1 MKRNLH
7 NALLFLVCS
16 LLTANLTVAQQ
27 RPMSL
32 VDLLEVPQLSDPQL
46 SADGRQLLFVLNQAD
61 WEANRRIGHIY
72 RLQIGE
78 SEPVQMTQGSS
89 SESSPRWS
97 PGGDLIAF
105 LGRRSTEPGKEEA
118 AQTQIFLM
126 RVRGGEAWQFSHH
139 PTSVSNIS
147 WAPDGQAIYFLASDE
162 KSAEQRAREKLQDDV
177 FAFDENYQQTHLWK
191 IQVEDGEETKLSQG
205 DYSITGYRVGR
216 QGRKFVVT
224 RAPNPLL
231 GYGHLSEL
239 HLMDVSGGGW
249 VRLTHNDIRE
259 RSYDLSPDGSK
270 VLFTAAVNDSFER
283 YYDNNLFVVPTGGGK
298 PEMLLPELRHGIDS
312 AVWSADGNSIFMLCN
327 MGANNDL
334 FELDLASGEAQRK
347 SSGEH
352 SLGQWTFFPENR
364 THVVTRNHPYS
375 PGDIHLLRPGTGEL
389 KQVSWIFEHLGKK
402 FKLPRM
408 ERVQWKG
415 SDGVEVEGILTYPI
429 DYRQG
434 RRYPLAVITHG
445 GPRSSDKMR
454 FSSWSRYR
462 PVLAAKGYAVL
473 QPNYRGSTGYGDAFL
488 RDMVGHYFNQA
499 HRDVM
504 AGVDHLI
511 ERGIADP
518 DRMVKMGWSAGGHMT
533 NKIITFTNRFKA
545 AASGAGASNWISMY
559 SQSDVRSNRTP
570 WFGGTPWQKDAPIEV
585 YWNNSQLKDA
595 WKVQTPTIFLVGE
608 LDARVPM
615 PQSVEMYRALKSNGV
630 DTHLYV
636 APREP
641 HGWRELRHEL
651 FKMNVEL
658 DWFEKHAKGKSY
670 EWEAAPTKEEPRM

>member
-1 MKRNLH
+1 MNRRLH
-7 NALLFLVCS
+7 ESVLFLVCFLLMINS
-16 LLTANLTVAQQ
+16 LVAQK
-27 RPMSL
+27 RAMTL
-32 VDLLEVPQLSDPQL
+32 VDMLEVPQLSDPQL
-46 SADGRQLLFVLNQAD
+46 SPNGKQLLFVLNQAD
-61 WEANRRIGHIY
+61 WTANRRIGHIF
-72 RLQIGE
+72 RQQVGE
-78 SEPVQMTQGSS
+78 GEPIQMTQGSS

-97 PGGDLIAF
+97 PDGSLIAF
-105 LGRRSTEPGKEEA
+105 LGRRPEESEKEGSP
-118 AQTQIFLM
+118 QTQIFLI
-126 RVRGGEAWQFSHH
+126 RISGGEAWQFSHH
-139 PTSVSNIS
+139 PTSVSSIT
-147 WAPDGQAIYFLASDE
+147 WAPDGNSLYFLASDE
-162 KSAEQRAREKLQDDV
+162 KSAEQKERDKLQDDV
-177 FAFDENYQQTHLWK
+177 FAFDENYQHTHLWK
-191 IQVEDGEETKLSQG
+191 IEVEADRETKLTDG
-205 DYSITGYRVGR
+205 DYSITGYRLGR
-216 QGRKFVVT
+216 RGRKLVVA

-239 HLMDVSGGGW
+239 HLIDNSGSGW

-259 RSYDLSPDGSK
+259 RSYDLSPDGGK
-270 VLFTAAVNDSFER
+270 VLFTAASNEAFER
-283 YYDNNLFVVPTGGGK
+283 YYNNNLFVVPTAGGK
-298 PEMLLPELRHGIDS
+298 PEMLLPDLRHGIDS
-312 AVWSADGNSIFMLCN
+312 AVWSSDGDSIYMLCN

-334 FELDLASGEAQRK
+334 FELNLADGVVQRK
-347 SSGEH
+347 TSGEH
-352 SLGQWTFFPENR
+352 SLGGWTFFPKSR
-364 THVVTRNHPYS
+364 SHVVTRSHPFS
-375 PGDIHLLRPGTGEL
+375 PGDIHLLGPAGGEL
-389 KQVSWIFEHLGKK
+389 VQASRVFDHLEKK

-415 SDGVEVEGILTYPI
+415 SDGVEVEGILTYPV
-429 DYRQG
+429 DYQQG

-462 PVLAAKGYAVL
+462 TVLAAKGYAVL

-499 HRDVM
+499 HQDVM

-533 NKIITFTNRFKA
+533 NKIITFTDRFKA

-559 SQSDVRSNRTP
+559 AQSDVRSNRTP

-595 WKVQTPTIFLVGE
+595 WKVRTPTIFLVGE
-608 LDARVPM
+608 EDARVPM

-658 DWFEKHAKGKSY
+658 DWFEKHAMKRSY
-670 EWEAAPTKEEPRM
+670 EWEKAPTQKEL